1 MNLIEKMALTARD
14 VGSTVCSTVKE
25 QSEFANLRLKQLA
38 TERDLNEIYQK
49 IGKRYVDF
57 VRNSELEETF
67 DVEDLLEEIEP
78 IIEKYDSFKRELNEQ
93 HAHVRDVYDE
103 KDRMKAK
110 KEYEKA
116 REHLAKALEMGILSK
131 EEYDEKID
139 KAKRKVDYYDEIRKI
154 KMQKTLG
161 IITKSEY
168 DEKIKRVLTR
178 KKQEDIIEDLDKE

>member
-78 IIEKYDSFKRELNEQ
+78 IIERCL
-93 HAHVRDVYDE
+93 
-103 KDRMKAK
+103 
-110 KEYEKA
+110 
-116 REHLAKALEMGILSK
+116 
-131 EEYDEKID
+131 
-139 KAKRKVDYYDEIRKI
+139 
-154 KMQKTLG
+154 
-161 IITKSEY
+161 
-168 DEKIKRVLTR
+168 
-178 KKQEDIIEDLDKE
+178 